1 MSTWKG
7 RISTAVSTVLLI
19 STSNA
24 RGPVAP
30 QISRREPN
38 ASGVAPTPSHLRQS
52 NGQAT
57 LGSDSLSTAARL
69 TRRQEHD
76 LVIGAE
82 AGDPDA
88 SRKLVEAFL
97 PAILGLAAQFRAA
110 VAIERQELVQEGVAG
125 LLFAARRYDSGRE
138 TPFWAYA
145 SFWVRKAMQE
155 LVAELTAPVALSDRA
170 VRALAQ
176 LRIARREYVQVHGT
190 DPTERELSRA
200 TGLTRAQIDSL
211 QATERRPRAL
221 EERIAG
227 DGGTPATVGD
237 AIVDAGAEREYE
249 QVLDRIEIREVRS
262 LAEQLDERERRI
274 LRAHYGLG
282 QPAQTLGQIG
292 ATLGL
297 TAERARQIE
306 VVALGKLR
314 ESLGQPAP
322 VRFDDA

>member
-1 MSTWKG
+1 
-7 RISTAVSTVLLI
+7 
-19 STSNA
+19 
-24 RGPVAP
+24 
-30 QISRREPN
+30 
-38 ASGVAPTPSHLRQS
+38 
-52 NGQAT
+52 
-57 LGSDSLSTAARL
+57 
-69 TRRQEHD
+69 
-76 LVIGAE
+76 VIGVE
-82 AGDPDA
+82 AGDPEA
-88 SRKLVEAFL
+88 SRRLVEAFL
-97 PAILGLAAQFRAA
+97 PAILGLAAHFPAA
-110 VAIERQELVQEGVAG
+110 VGIQRQELVQEGVAG

-155 LVAELTAPVALSDRA
+155 LVAELTAPVSLSDRA

-176 LRIARREYVQVHGT
+176 VRIARREYVQAHGAEPT
-190 DPTERELSRA
+190 DKELSRA
-200 TGLTRAQIDSL
+200 TGLTRAQIESL

-221 EERIAG
+221 EERLAG
-227 DGGTPATVGD
+227 DAGTAATVGD
-237 AIVDAGAEREYE
+237 TIVDAGAESQYE

-262 LAEQLDERERRI
+262 LADRLDEPERGI

-306 VVALGKLR
+306 VGALRKLR

-322 VRFDDA
+322 VRFADA